1 MSLEIL
7 NNPLIGN
14 SFDKI
19 LGGNSPNNTT
29 QETPSLK
36 TPTELKQKT
45 TKQIANTYY
54 NGRPVA
60 ETKGFQIYSDEPVFT
75 KNIEEVIIYRNR
87 FAETIGGI
95 DVVLFASKNGAFLLQ
110 LFMEALPQSNEL
122 ILFLEIDDKYNYN
135 TVLRAVAG
143 ANLTSKKD
151 IPFADLLTFTRKHE
165 VTITPD
171 KLKELIEDGIYR
183 NKVDLISWFLG
194 LKDAAVAKVFNFFTK
209 QIFQEAEKFFAGI
222 SIGIEGLKISE
233 KGWNP
238 NPGEGEYT
246 PTFIPEV
253 LYNEFKKFYEH
264 EAPQNPYENL
274 NGQKQ
279 VISKVV
285 KALFE
290 KIDTI
295 KMYFKNLLR
304 AASPLF
310 PDYIYNRVDKALNL
324 FFKQIDSIE
333 DYLADPLTGMQHII
347 YKSFQIANAFL
358 CGIYNSI
365 IDIIAGIF
373 SLIGFVFK
381 AVYEMRNISDNKVEY
396 GEMFLELIEDV
407 IGGIMNFDYKDFLYQ
422 SITFQLR
429 TIIRLV
435 KWIENAATGF
445 SLEKAA
451 YYYGYFI
458 GILIDIIIETLLT
471 GGTAALA
478 KLAKSIESFILKPLE
493 KISQGI
499 EKTVTF
505 TKDLITR
512 ILDFIQMILREFK
525 KGVKELFAK
534 MNKLVDE
541 VFGLGEEVASTP
553 KTRAEERWNKKQE
566 AIKEKITSK
575 KKLGKKQKDY
585 LSNLNKKFDSRR
597 KQMNR
602 RRIKQ
607 NWDTF
612 FSKRITELSHEDL
625 LLLTRYR
632 KGSLEFSN
640 IASMKVKVTLKNG
653 EEHLFDY
660 IAHSGRGQKIEN
672 SIGAP
677 NNSGNKKLFYD
688 SVEDDYRWYDSENK
702 MLVQMDNDL
711 VLLDM
716 SGAKLEI
723 SLKTTYEPCIM
734 CKRELDI
741 RRNWYN
747 ATIGVEHPFLKNSK
761 GKHVGVKGHD
771 QLENLL
777 NTRK

>member
-7 NNPLIGN
+7 NNPLIRN

-19 LGGNSPNNTT
+19 MGGNSPNPI
-29 QETPSLK
+29 QETPVLK
-36 TPTELKQKT
+36 TPVELKQKT
-45 TKQIANTYY
+45 VKQIANTYY
-54 NGRPVA
+54 NGKPVA
-60 ETKGFQIYSDEPVFT
+60 ESKGFQIYSDEPIFT
-75 KNIEEVIIYRNR
+75 KDIEEVTIYRNR

-110 LFMEALPQSNEL
+110 RFMEALPQSNEL

-143 ANLTSKKD
+143 ANLTNKKD
-151 IPFADLLTFTRKHE
+151 IPFAELLTFTRKYE
-165 VTITPD
+165 ITITPD

-183 NKVDLISWFLG
+183 NKVDFISWFLG

-222 SIGIEGLKISE
+222 AIGIEGLKISE

-238 NPGEGEYT
+238 NPKEGEYN

-253 LYNEFKKFYEH
+253 LYNELKKFYEH
-264 EAPQNPYENL
+264 ESSKNPYENL

-290 KIDTI
+290 KIDVVKT
-295 KMYFKNLLR
+295 YFKNLLR

-333 DYLADPLTGMQHII
+333 DYLTDPLTGMQHII

-407 IGGIMNFDYKDFLYQ
+407 IGGIMSFDYKDFLYQ

-435 KWIENAATGF
+435 KWIENTAAGF

-451 YYYGYFI
+451 YYYGYII
-458 GILIDIIIETLLT
+458 GIIIDIIIETLLT

-478 KLAKSIESFILKPLE
+478 KLAKSVESFMLKPLE

-512 ILDFIQMILREFK
+512 VLDFIQMLLREFK

-534 MNKLVDE
+534 MNKLLDE
-541 VFGLGEEVASTP
+541 VFDLSEEAASTP
-553 KTRAEERWNKKQE
+553 KTRAEERWSDKQT
-566 AIKEKITSK
+566 KT
-575 KKLGKKQKDY
+575 
-585 LSNLNKKFDSRR
+585 N
-597 KQMNR
+597 
-602 RRIKQ
+602 
-607 NWDTF
+607 
-612 FSKRITELSHEDL
+612 
-625 LLLTRYR
+625 
-632 KGSLEFSN
+632 
-640 IASMKVKVTLKNG
+640 
-653 EEHLFDY
+653 
-660 IAHSGRGQKIEN
+660 
-672 SIGAP
+672 
-677 NNSGNKKLFYD
+677 
-688 SVEDDYRWYDSENK
+688 
-702 MLVQMDNDL
+702 
-711 VLLDM
+711 
-716 SGAKLEI
+716 AKLERKRQGKQGKYNLEDTDI
-723 SLKTTYEPCIM
+723 LGSKPASKEEILEWKKKIKELVSGEKVELKMAAKNTKAYAYLMEHKVTAYFEAHEIPPVIWYKEGSSNYVIAHEYFHLQEYHEIGREAFIKGDLGTLKEWHVNNILREKYVALKLLENADLLNLTTN
-734 CKRELDI
+734 ELLHI
-741 RRNWYN
+741 KLYYQRNIIQP
-747 ATIGVEHPFLKNSK
+747 AIKDGVEILSEFIIRFKNY
-761 GKHVGVKGHD
+761 G
-771 QLENLL
+771 L
-777 NTRK
+777 